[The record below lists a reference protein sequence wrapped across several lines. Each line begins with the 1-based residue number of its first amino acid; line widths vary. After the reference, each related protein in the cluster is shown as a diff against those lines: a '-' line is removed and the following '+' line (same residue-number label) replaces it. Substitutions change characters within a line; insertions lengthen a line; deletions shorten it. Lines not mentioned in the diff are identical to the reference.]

1 MKFDLDY
8 RIINSFPETSLMPHK
23 PHYLIFTNIS
33 NTHTISNSCIAFDY
47 NDDFKNE
54 EESSDIIP
62 PNNYKQIDITNNI
75 PTFWSS
81 EFINFN
87 FSIVWNSQ
95 VGTFYVYVGTHI
107 SNGTFYIITDEDS
120 LIISELYT
128 LDPSLYVGNNN
139 SIYINDD
146 NDLVIINNGDVKSL
160 VAFSINN

>member
-8 RIINSFPETSLMPHK
+8 RIINSFPETSMRPHK

-33 NTHTISNSCIAFDY
+33 NNHTISNYCITFDY
-47 NDDFKNE
+47 NDDYKNE
-54 EESSDIIP
+54 EDDSNIIP
-62 PNNYKQIDITNNI
+62 PNNYKQIDISNNI

-81 EFINFN
+81 DFINFN

-95 VGTFYVYVGTHI
+95 VGTFYLYVGTHI
-107 SNGTFYIITDEDS
+107 SNGTFYIITDEDDI
-120 LIISELYT
+120 IISELYT

-139 SIYINDD
+139 SVYINDD